1 MSKPANFTRSSLQ
14 PLRPAAL
21 LLAAAW
27 AISGLVQAAE
37 GSPAASAASAPAA
50 ERSRAEV
57 VAELVKARVEGQMPA
72 DNEVDPFTT
81 QRRAEAKQRDERRLA
96 ALKTEQ
102 ASMAGKTTRPQ

>member
-1 MSKPANFTRSSLQ
+1 MSKTANFTRFSLQ
-14 PLRPAAL
+14 SLRPAAL

-27 AISGLVQAAE
+27 AASGQVQAADS
-37 GSPAASAASAPAA
+37 GSAAAA

-57 VAELVKARVEGQMPA
+57 VAELVKARAEGQMPA

-81 QRRAEAKQRDERRLA
+81 QRRAEAKQREERRLA

-102 ASMAGKTTRPQ
+102 ASAAGKTARPQ